1 MEKINFFENVML
13 SCLTATALQEQLP
26 NQLLRTDRCKVKHQ
40 QLDVPAIEAYLAE
53 ETVFKTIFKLNWA
66 IVSVYFCQLLREVIP
81 LKPQPNPFHTYAV
94 ELRCKVRQIFL
105 WPLIKAFI
113 RDRLERSKE
122 NSVTFFFP

>member
-26 NQLLRTDRCKVKHQ
+26 NQLLQTDRCKEKHQ
-40 QLDVPAIEAYLAE
+40 QLDVPAIEVCLAE

-66 IVSVYFCQLLREVIP
+66 TVSVYFCQLLREVIP

-113 RDRLERSKE
+113 RDRLKRSKE
-122 NSVTFFFP
+122 NSVTFLFS